1 MQPGRRTG
9 GVFGFYN
16 LSFPRHL
23 LPCQLADCVS
33 IFSPFPSMNSKKIYL
48 AVDLGAESGR
58 VLAGEYDGSS
68 IALKVVHSFPN
79 GPVHLNGSIHW
90 NTVGLFQQ
98 ILDGLAK
105 AQAEYGASLQSVGV
119 DSWGLDYGHLDPAGN
134 LLGMPYHYRDSRTVP
149 MFEKLFSEI
158 SREECYAR
166 TGIQPL
172 LINTLFQLMAEKEAG
187 QSCLRESDQLLF
199 TPDLINFW
207 LTGEK
212 GNEIT
217 MASTSQMLD
226 QKTRNW
232 DSRLLEQLGIPTQML
247 GDLWEPGHHVGQ
259 VTGASRDKIRCGHLP
274 VYTVG
279 SHDTAS
285 AVAGVPAGPGGDFAY
300 LSSGTWSLMGV
311 ELDQPLCDPES
322 DQLGFTNEFG
332 VSQDIRYLKNISGLW
347 IVQECRRHWQSAGE
361 DFDYGQL
368 TSMAR
373 EARPFSAILDVD
385 DPVFSTIGKMPEK
398 IADRCLASGQSAP
411 QSKNEIIRTALEGL
425 ALKYREVLGNLR
437 MKTGKSLAQ
446 LHIVGGGTQNE
457 LLNQM
462 TADSTGCEVIAG
474 PIEATGVGNVV
485 VQMMAAGEVSS
496 LADARQLIADSFEP
510 KRYEPRQT
518 SHWEEAY
525 GKMLEIGKKGT

>member
-1 MQPGRRTG
+1 MK
-9 GVFGFYN
+9 
-16 LSFPRHL
+16 
-23 LPCQLADCVS
+23 A
-33 IFSPFPSMNSKKIYL
+33 SKVYL
-48 AVDLGAESGR
+48 AIDLGAESGR
-58 VLAGEYDGSS
+58 VLAGEYDGSA
-68 IALKVVHSFPN
+68 ITLNVVHSFPN
-79 GPVHLNGSIHW
+79 GPISLNGSIHW
-90 NTVGLFQQ
+90 NTAGLFQQ
-98 ILDGLAK
+98 ILEGLAK
-105 AQAEYGASLQSVGV
+105 AQAEYGSSLQSIGV
-119 DSWGLDYGHLDPAGN
+119 DSWGLDYGHLDTAGN

-172 LINTLFQLMAEKEAG
+172 LINTLFQLMAEREAD
-187 QSCLRESDQLLF
+187 QSCLNESDQLLF

-207 LTGEK
+207 LTGKK

-217 MASTSQMLD
+217 MASTSQMLN
-226 QKTRNW
+226 QKTRDW
-232 DSRLLEQLGIPTQML
+232 DYDLLGRLGIPNQML
-247 GDLWEPGHHVGQ
+247 GELWEPGHRVGE
-259 VTGASRDKIRCGHLP
+259 VLGASKEKIRCGDLP

-285 AVAGVPAGPGGDFAY
+285 AVAGVPAGSGGDFVY

-311 ELDQPLCDPES
+311 EIDHPLCDQES

-332 VSQDIRYLKNISGLW
+332 VSRDIRYLKNISGLW
-347 IVQECRRHWQSAGE
+347 IVQECRRHWQSGGD
-361 DFDYGQL
+361 DFDYNQL

-398 IADRCLASGQSAP
+398 IAERCIHSGQVAP
-411 QSKNEIIRTALEGL
+411 QSKNEIVRSSLEGL
-425 ALKYREVLGNLR
+425 ALKYREVLENLR
-437 MKTGKSLAQ
+437 RKSGKSLQQ

-462 TADSTGCEVIAG
+462 TADSTGCEVLTG

-485 VQMMAAGEVSS
+485 VQMMAQGEVTS
-496 LADARQLIADSFEP
+496 LAEARELISLSFEP
-510 KRYEPRQT
+510 KRYEPNQ
-518 SHWEEAY
+518 SNQWKDAY
-525 GKMLEIGKKGT
+525 ATMLEIRKSTG

>member
-1 MQPGRRTG
+1 
-9 GVFGFYN
+9 
-16 LSFPRHL
+16 
-23 LPCQLADCVS
+23 
-33 IFSPFPSMNSKKIYL
+33 MNSKKIYL

-105 AQAEYGASLQSVGV
+105 AQAEYGAALQSVGV

-232 DSRLLEQLGIPTQML
+232 DSGLLEQLGIPTQIL

-259 VTGASRDKIRCGHLP
+259 VTGASRDKIRCGDLP

-322 DQLGFTNEFG
+322 DKLGFTNEFG